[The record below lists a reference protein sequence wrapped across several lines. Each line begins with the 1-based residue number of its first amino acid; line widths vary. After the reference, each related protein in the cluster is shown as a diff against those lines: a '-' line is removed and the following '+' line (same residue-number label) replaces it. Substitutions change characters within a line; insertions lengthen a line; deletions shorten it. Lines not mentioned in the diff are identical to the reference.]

1 MDSEDKRA
9 VGKKQKWSDSYTQ
22 YWINHTNC
30 ELCYGT
36 ASAPAHIKSRGAGGS
51 DSENNLLSLCL
62 TCHTK
67 QHRQG
72 WGWVIS
78 QAPFL
83 KEKIQLWHQ
92 DLMYQ
97 KKSSLR

>member
-36 ASAPAHIKSRGAGGS
+36 ASAPAHIKSRGAGVVIVKTIYYRYALRVTL
-51 DSENNLLSLCL
+51 NNIDRGGVGLYPKL
-62 TCHTK
+62 H
-67 QHRQG
+67 
-72 WGWVIS
+72 
-78 QAPFL
+78 
-83 KEKIQLWHQ
+83 
-92 DLMYQ
+92 
-97 KKSSLR
+97 SLRRRYNYGIKI